1 MLGFITCAL
10 VGAVIIV
17 IGIMNMRGNISTLH
31 SYHRARVKDEDVK
44 PFGKLV
50 GLGTIIMGVACVL
63 IGASIWTSELSG
75 NAIYATVGVGISIAA
90 MAVGAVITF
99 YAMKKYNGGIF

>member
-1 MLGFITCAL
+1 MAGFITCAL
-10 VGAVIIV
+10 VGALIIV
-17 IGIMNMRGNISTLH
+17 IGIINMRGNISTLH

-50 GLGTIIMGVACVL
+50 GLGTVIMGAACIL
-63 IGASIWTSELSG
+63 IGASIWASELSG
-75 NAIYATVGVGISIAA
+75 KGVYAAVGIGISLAA

-99 YAMKKYNGGIF
+99 HAMKKYNGGVF